1 MKTLEGE
8 KSEKEKEKNKTLN
21 KIVSNW
27 KQQKEKET

>member
-8 KSEKEKEKNKTLN
+8 KSEKEKNKTLN